1 MTARRAHAALALLA
15 DIGGTNV
22 RFALAEPAAA
32 APLQGDSVR
41 QYEVADFPNL
51 HDAALHYL
59 AEMHAPQPASGVFAV
74 AGRIDGDAARI
85 TNHPWLISCR
95 DTATALGLSTLRL
108 VNDFAAQ
115 AMAVELLDGD
125 DLVRLGGPD
134 WRHPPAPNAN
144 FAVIGPGT
152 GLGVS
157 ALIVREGRGI
167 ALETEGGHV
176 AFAPHG
182 DEETA
187 VLKRLAARFE
197 RVSNERLISGGG
209 LVNIH
214 RALCELDGTPVLELR
229 PRDITAAAATG
240 DARAR
245 RALDMFCAVFGA
257 VTGDLV
263 LTLGAWDGAFL
274 TGGLVPR
281 LLPQLQASSFRAR
294 FEAKGR
300 FADAMSRVPTMAVV
314 HPQAGLL
321 GAAAFAAHEAHAMAG
336 RHVVP
341 DLAP

>member
-1 MTARRAHAALALLA
+1 MTAPRAHSGLALLA

-22 RFALAEPAAA
+22 RFALAEPTAAV
-32 APLQGDSVR
+32 PLQGDSVR

-51 HDAALHYL
+51 HDAGLHYL

-85 TNHPWLISCR
+85 TNHPWVISCR
-95 DTATALGLSTLRL
+95 DTAAALGLAQLHL

-134 WRHPPAPNAN
+134 WRHPPAPHAN

-157 ALIVREGRGI
+157 ALIVRDGRGI

-182 DEETA
+182 DEEVA

-214 RALCELDGTPVLELR
+214 RALCELDGATVMELR
-229 PRDITAAAATG
+229 PRDITAAAASN
-240 DARAR
+240 DPRAR

-321 GAAAFAAHEAHAMAG
+321 GAAAFAAHDAHAMTGMHAG
-336 RHVVP
+336 HDR
-341 DLAP
+341 AP